1 MAYTSYVSQ
10 LLLTHLF
17 TTTAVTRPNA
27 WTVALFTGNPEVA
40 GVELTD
46 ANYVRQSV
54 TFAVADADANSRSE
68 ATNVAAVTFPDLAAA
83 ATVAYVVIFD
93 QSGNQLSS
101 LALNVARNLE
111 IGDVFSIPA
120 NELIIRGENT

>member
-1 MAYTSYVSQ
+1 MAYTPYVSE
-10 LLLTHLF
+10 LILDFLF
-17 TTTAVTRPNA
+17 TATVATRPTA
-27 WTVALFTGNPEVA
+27 WNVALFDGDPEVTGA
-40 GVELTD
+40 ELTD

>member
-40 GVELTD
+40 GGELTD
-46 ANYVRQSV
+46 ANYMRQAV
-54 TFAVADADANSRSE
+54 TFNVADGDGNDRFE
-68 ATNVAAVTFPDLAAA
+68 ATNVAAVTFPDLAAT
-83 ATVAYVVIFD
+83 ATVAYVAVVD
-93 QSGNQLSS
+93 QTGAPLV
-101 LALNVARNLE
+101 LLPLNAPRDLE
-111 IGDVFSIPA
+111 VGDVFSIPA